1 MKTIASKS
9 TKLIKSFNMKSLL
22 HNKYVLYLIVLASV
36 LDILLLANGKDFNS
50 VVIFIIV
57 GFLTSF
63 FSKNMIVILLIALL
77 FTHGIKYGNKIIR
90 KEGLEGLEDEDSED
104 SEAGLEGEEPKED
117 EEPKEGTK
125 KKQIESVKKNLLGE
139 DQMQAIIDKNVS
151 GTDDRLK
158 NIASK
163 EVDIKEKQ
171 ATYDKLKQDFGEFQ
185 TIQKDILDNMKVI
198 DPLLSK
204 AENFITKFEHY
215 KKNKA

>member
-36 LDILLLANGKDFNS
+36 LNILLLANGKDFNS

-77 FTHGIKYGNKIIR
+77 FTHGIKYGNKVIR
-90 KEGLEGLEDEDSED
+90 KEGLEGLEGEESKEGD
-104 SEAGLEGEEPKED
+104 EGEESKEG
-117 EEPKEGTK
+117 EEKGDPKEGDEKVESK
-125 KKQIESVKKNLLGE
+125 KKDVLGD
-139 DQMQAIIDKNVS
+139 DQLQALIDKSVS
-151 GTDDRLK
+151 GSNNRLK
-158 NIASK
+158 DIASK
-163 EVDIKEKQ
+163 EGNIKEKQ
-171 ATYDKLKQDFGEFQ
+171 ATYDKLKGDFNEFQ
-185 TIQKDILDNMKVI
+185 DIQKDILNNMKVI
-198 DPLLSK
+198 DPLLTR

-215 KKNKA
+215 KKNKK

>member
-36 LDILLLANGKDFNS
+36 LNILLLPNGKDFNS

-77 FTHGIKYGNKIIR
+77 FTHGIKYGNKVIR
-90 KEGLEGLEDEDSED
+90 KEGLEGLEGEESKEGD
-104 SEAGLEGEEPKED
+104 EGEESKEG
-117 EEPKEGTK
+117 EEKGDPKEGDEKVESK
-125 KKQIESVKKNLLGE
+125 KKDVLGD
-139 DQMQAIIDKNVS
+139 DQLQALIDKSVS
-151 GTDDRLK
+151 GSNNRLK
-158 NIASK
+158 DIASK
-163 EVDIKEKQ
+163 EGNIKEKQ
-171 ATYDKLKQDFGEFQ
+171 ATYDKLKGDFNEFQ
-185 TIQKDILDNMKVI
+185 DIQKDILNNMKVI
-198 DPLLSK
+198 DPLLTR

-215 KKNKA
+215 KKNKK